1 MAPSRAVRDAEDEPA
16 GGERKRGSAAGRAKS
31 RPAAGRK
38 RSTAA
43 GGRKKS
49 SAAGERKKSTAAGE
63 RKTTRPA
70 TRRKRPATKENRSRR
85 ATAGSPLSV
94 LLVSVG
100 VLVAVGVLALAGWLL
115 TFPLDDFRYS
125 AGLSG
130 TQGTFTAAQCHTT
143 GSGKSSS
150 RVCTGT
156 FVPAKGGSA
165 DRSARIR
172 DGRIEV
178 GKPATVRR
186 RPDGGYVE
194 PGAAKAGTNLAAAFG
209 IVALAAFLLVVLCV
223 SPANITV
230 GGWKRLRQNPPPW
243 GTLLSIFVPLF
254 GASLV
259 LAALSALVGHLLS
272 LIF

>member
-1 MAPSRAVRDAEDEPA
+1 MAPSRAVRDAEEEPA
-16 GGERKRGSAAGRAKS
+16 DGGKKRGSSAGGAKS

-49 SAAGERKKSTAAGE
+49 GAAGARKKSGAAGA

-70 TRRKRPATKENRSRR
+70 TRRKRSATKEKRIRH

-100 VLVAVGVLALAGWLL
+100 VLVAMGVIALAGWLL

-125 AGLSG
+125 SGLSG
-130 TQGTFTAAQCHTT
+130 TQGTFTAVRCHAT
-143 GSGKSSS
+143 GSGKDGS

-156 FVPAKGGSA
+156 FVPAKGGSV
-165 DRSARIR
+165 DSSARVR
-172 DGRIEV
+172 DARIEV
-178 GKPATVRR
+178 GKPVTVRR
-186 RPDGGYVE
+186 KTDGGYVR
-194 PGAAKAGTNLAAAFG
+194 PGAANAGTNLATAFG

-223 SPANITV
+223 APKNIKV
-230 GGWKRLRQNPPPW
+230 GGLKRLRQNPPPW

-259 LAALSALVGHLLS
+259 LAALSALLGHLLA